1 MKIRGYLRRT
11 DLSRCIEPDEASSC
25 RDCPTRRASE
35 HDLFC
40 LTAIHVALH
49 GETEYVQIGRSCPRE
64 METSFTRKNVC
75 VMILCISFGRTAMW
89 LELVITRPVEWRV
102 DLVGPFLMLSPSI
115 GKTGE

>member
-49 GETEYVQIGRSCPRE
+49 GGDRVRTN
-64 METSFTRKNVC
+64 RKELPKGNGNIICSEKCVC
-75 VMILCISFGRTAMW
+75 DDIMYFF
-89 LELVITRPVEWRV
+89 RPNGDVA
-102 DLVGPFLMLSPSI
+102 
-115 GKTGE
+115 